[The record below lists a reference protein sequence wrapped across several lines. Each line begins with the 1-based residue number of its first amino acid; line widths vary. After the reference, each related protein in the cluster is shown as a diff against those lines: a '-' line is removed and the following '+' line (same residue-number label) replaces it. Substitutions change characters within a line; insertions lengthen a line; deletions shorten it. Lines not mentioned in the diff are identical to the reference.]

1 MLKLPPVNIERLLVG
16 LVGDAVLD
24 LAPEHHLRAVHEVE
38 HHVLQS
44 RLQGRPIDYVEV
56 YVCVCRY
63 LDSGIALDIVNET
76 SLVDCVVLNPFHLLR
91 EIVHHK
97 LEKQDLGAAAD
108 YQGLIVDHIH
118 RAQVFVMNFLLIKV
132 LFALVLIIIKAL
144 YWNSETLSLS
154 VECVNF
160 ISICVVKRFLRKV
173 FLIALHFDDLMRFL
187 NNLHCFIIE
196 EKVMMFLIGAVK
208 EVDKDQFTATLVYE
222 AAVDEGVWE
231 VVNWHCVV
239 VKAQSFVDI

>member
-132 LFALVLIIIKAL
+132 LFALVLTII
-144 YWNSETLSLS
+144 
-154 VECVNF
+154 
-160 ISICVVKRFLRKV
+160 
-173 FLIALHFDDLMRFL
+173 
-187 NNLHCFIIE
+187 
-196 EKVMMFLIGAVK
+196 
-208 EVDKDQFTATLVYE
+208 
-222 AAVDEGVWE
+222 
-231 VVNWHCVV
+231 
-239 VKAQSFVDI
+239 